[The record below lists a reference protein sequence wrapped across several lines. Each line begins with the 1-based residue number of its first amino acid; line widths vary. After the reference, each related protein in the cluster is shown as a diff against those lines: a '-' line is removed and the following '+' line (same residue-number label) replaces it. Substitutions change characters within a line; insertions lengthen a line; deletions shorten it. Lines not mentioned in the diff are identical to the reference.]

1 MANIYRPQF
10 STRFVGFMQNP
21 ILSIIGL
28 IFLLTALKWGAL
40 LFVVH
45 QYESAIVTRFGK
57 AIRTEKTPGLKFKVP
72 FIDSVHRFDNR
83 ILAWDGPPT
92 ECPTKDKLYL
102 IVDCFARWKISDPLL
117 YFNRLNDERSAL
129 SRLDDILGS
138 ETRTAVAANDLVEIV
153 RLTKGRTPLHD
164 PELEKTGTVLP
175 SNIPDVEMGRGAI
188 EQQITE
194 RARQKIEGFG
204 IELLDERF
212 KRSKYSPAVA
222 EKIIERMSSERH
234 QIASKFRSE
243 GRGEAAN
250 INGQKESDVA
260 SIQSAATRNALKIEG
275 EADAEAAR
283 IYAAA
288 YSTPEAQGLYAFVRR
303 LDVARYGFSQGTSAV
318 ISTDSDFGNVLKG
331 VGKAVALPAP
341 TPAR

>member
-102 IVDCFARWKISDPLL
+102 IVD
-117 YFNRLNDERSAL
+117 
-129 SRLDDILGS
+129 
-138 ETRTAVAANDLVEIV
+138 
-153 RLTKGRTPLHD
+153 
-164 PELEKTGTVLP
+164 
-175 SNIPDVEMGRGAI
+175 
-188 EQQITE
+188 
-194 RARQKIEGFG
+194 
-204 IELLDERF
+204 
-212 KRSKYSPAVA
+212 
-222 EKIIERMSSERH
+222 
-234 QIASKFRSE
+234 
-243 GRGEAAN
+243 
-250 INGQKESDVA
+250 
-260 SIQSAATRNALKIEG
+260 
-275 EADAEAAR
+275 
-283 IYAAA
+283 
-288 YSTPEAQGLYAFVRR
+288 
-303 LDVARYGFSQGTSAV
+303 
-318 ISTDSDFGNVLKG
+318 
-331 VGKAVALPAP
+331 
-341 TPAR
+341 